1 MLFAIRG
8 VNIGARA
15 MNDYLCDGFAL
26 KEEVHDGIRGLSGS
40 RCDLLDV
47 RRL

>member
-8 VNIGARA
+8 VNIEARA
-15 MNDYLCDGFAL
+15 INVYLCAGFAL